1 MNLILAMI
9 VLLNSWFSCA
19 QYMEDPLTP
28 YLKQAAAASDPGKAL
43 LPCQAACLRLEASP
57 AVLRTQVLRTESD
70 SLNRGYF
77 RGSSRCAYLRDTIR
91 QSNDSGAALERQVEA
106 YALAS
111 SDLFALNCRLWLGTG
126 LLTALG
132 IRNLT
137 GTRRDSRA
145 PEEIEP
151 QG

>member
-1 MNLILAMI
+1 MSLLLALT

-28 YLKQAAAASDPGKAL
+28 YLKKAATASDPGKAL
-43 LPCQAACLRLEASP
+43 QLCQAVCLRLEASP
-57 AVLRTQVLRTESD
+57 AIRRTQVLRTESD

-77 RGSSRCAYLRDTIR
+77 KGSSRCAYLRDTIR

-111 SDLFALNCRLWLGTG
+111 SDLFALNCLLWLGTG

-132 IRNLT
+132 IRNLL
-137 GTRRDSRA
+137 GTRKDSRA
-145 PEEIEP
+145 PEEIEA